1 MSTCPICN
9 TPKLEENSTCIT
21 CGFDLSPY
29 PLSLGIPQ
37 DYIKLEQIKL
47 QWAKELWCKF
57 QEKEDQQKQ
66 IAELL
71 KGQTKLNEMVM
82 AKLQTV
88 QDVGQMQQ
96 ELENKQAQI
105 RNLQEK
111 NEAIQAENL
120 KLQGEIT
127 TLQAAIKSEEE
138 QQTTSSVPTP
148 SKYTKLETLLNA
160 QNFREADEE
169 TRSVMLAVANRQI
182 YLRVEDAENFPC
194 EELRTI
200 DNLWLKYSQ
209 GKFGI
214 SVQQEIYKNLGGT
227 KQYNR
232 KVWESFGDEIGWRSG
247 GSWLNYN
254 ELNFSI
260 SAPTGQLP
268 MNNGISAPTGQLPMC
283 MELGAQEM

>member
-57 QEKEDQQKQ
+57 QEKDKVIERDLQRRIESISNDNTRLRQYITELVCINQELKQEKEDQQKQ

-194 EELRTI
+194 EELRSI

-247 GSWLNYN
+247 GS
-254 ELNFSI
+254 
-260 SAPTGQLP
+260 
-268 MNNGISAPTGQLPMC
+268 
-283 MELGAQEM
+283 